1 MYKIAVVDE
10 DKDWSLALRTFF
22 QRSFDMTTFE
32 NFPYFF
38 YELVEYDLVLV
49 NCSSLLSKRSTENTH
64 QLEIIHFLKKNFPRP
79 PLFVVILDVIDEN
92 TLKLGKNFFPE
103 ADDFFSKKAGMEEI
117 LQQTQQLLSAKNQKM
132 FEQSNQ
138 LIPGVKSMYTLA
150 VVDDDKHWCF
160 ALERFLR
167 GEFEVYSF
175 PTASDFLK
183 QSFDFDL
190 VIVDYS
196 IPHMDYE
203 EYVESSELIRY
214 LKNLRYPPLVILVS
228 GYVSKND
235 SALGRNICPEADAF
249 CAKDAGL
256 DELSAKIK
264 DLLACRR

>member
-10 DKDWSLALRTFF
+10 NEDWCLALRTFF
-22 QRSFDMTTFE
+22 QRSFDITTFE
-32 NFPYFF
+32 RFPYSF
-38 YELVEYDLVLV
+38 YELVDYDLVLV
-49 NCSSLLSKRSTENTH
+49 NCSNVPVDKHTKNSHK
-64 QLEIIHFLKKNFPRP
+64 LEIIHFLKKNFPRP
-79 PLFVVILDVIDEN
+79 PLLVILLDIIDESA
-92 TLKLGKNFFPE
+92 LELGKQVFPE
-103 ADDFFSKKAGMEEI
+103 ADAFFAKEAGMEKI
-117 LQQTQQLLSAKNQKM
+117 LQQTQQLLAAKNQKM

-138 LIPGVKSMYTLA
+138 LIPCVKAMYTLA

-160 ALERFLR
+160 ALERFFR

-235 SALGRNICPEADAF
+235 SALGRKICPEADAF

-256 DELSAKIK
+256 DELYAKIK
-264 DLLACRR
+264 DLLACKR

>member
-1 MYKIAVVDE
+1 MYKIAVVDQ
-10 DKDWSLALRTFF
+10 DQNWCLALKTFF
-22 QRSFDMTTFE
+22 QKSFDITIFE
-32 NFPYFF
+32 NFPYSF
-38 YELVEYDLVLV
+38 YELVEYDLVFV
-49 NCSSLLSKRSTENTH
+49 NCSNFSAESYTENIH
-64 QLEIIHFLKKNFPRP
+64 KLEIVHFIKKNFPRP
-79 PLFVVILDVIDEN
+79 PLLVIVLDFIDEQS
-92 TLKLGKNFFPE
+92 LKLGKKFFPE
-103 ADDFFSKKAGMEEI
+103 AEDFFSKKADMEEI
-117 LQQTQQLLSAKNQKM
+117 LQQTQKLLSAKNQKR

-138 LIPGVKSMYTLA
+138 LIPGVKAMYTLA

-160 ALERFLR
+160 ALERFFR

-196 IPHMDYE
+196 IPHLDHE
-203 EYVESSELIRY
+203 EYVESSALIRY

-235 SALGRNICPEADAF
+235 SALGKNICPEADAF

-264 DLLACRR
+264 DLLACKR